1 MGVRGEL
8 VSLLGILSKFIAF
21 DDIQA
26 PASAGAFFI
35 SLTLSGAMVESTVRG
50 TA

>member
-1 MGVRGEL
+1 MVVLGEP
-8 VSLLGILSKFIAF
+8 VSQSGMPSKVILF